1 MGLRWYPHDIGSPVR
16 TRLAAGGRWIRTIGP
31 RSCEPVG
38 TVVEATKSSLQT
50 APHLARDRWF
60 ESVSLHR
67 GESVSLPHPLPKVES
82 PGFSRGCA
90 AGLATEAAQC
100 LGRRGAAI
108 HEIVTPLSTGY
119 TCPVTIRD
127 SSEAR
132 KTAMLAMSSGSISP
146 TRCAAASFVTRGLPA
161 SSRPRTRSV
170 IVADGAIAL
179 TRTLWGAN
187 STAIE
192 RVIAAMPPFAA
203 V

>member
-1 MGLRWYPHDIGSPVR
+1 MLRAGYPACAFLGS
-16 TRLAAGGRWIRTIGP
+16 RLGGRIRP
-31 RSCEPVG
+31 QRS
-38 TVVEATKSSLQT
+38 
-50 APHLARDRWF
+50 
-60 ESVSLHR
+60 
-67 GESVSLPHPLPKVES
+67 
-82 PGFSRGCA
+82 
-90 AGLATEAAQC
+90 
-100 LGRRGAAI
+100 AI

-132 KTAMLAMSSGSISP
+132 NTAMLAMSSGSISP

-161 SSRPRTRSV
+161 SSRSRTRSV

-192 RVIAAMPPFAA
+192 RVSAATPPFLGHVRRDRDAIPA
-203 V
+203 GLGHDLRGLL